1 MGQRWFK
8 TVAPA
13 FLILIGL
20 KFFIYD
26 EMHVHAALKA
36 LASEHTS
43 QVRTV
48 DDLRRRNNDLVNEA
62 SKWRQQAKVDQE
74 RSSQFPIRESRDAVA
89 AGSRGLAR
97 DILDFE
103 NEKTTARPVTIV
115 SAAPGGEETMR
126 RNSENIG
133 QYDQAAVTDF
143 LKQFGGPVNG
153 IVRKIR
159 PFGLDTSRLQRHIEA
174 INNILVMRLVA
185 NDLSDL
191 ADQLEPSPPERSR
204 PAPEP
209 RMAPDVRSTA
219 AGGQE

>member
-103 NEKTTARPVTIV
+103 NEKTGINRRPK
-115 SAAPGGEETMR
+115 M
-126 RNSENIG
+126 
-133 QYDQAAVTDF
+133 
-143 LKQFGGPVNG
+143 LKRINFV
-153 IVRKIR
+153 
-159 PFGLDTSRLQRHIEA
+159 DTGREQR
-174 INNILVMRLVA
+174 
-185 NDLSDL
+185 DLL
-191 ADQLEPSPPERSR
+191 F
-204 PAPEP
+204 PA
-209 RMAPDVRSTA
+209 MK
-219 AGGQE
+219 